1 MFSAFLLTKQKNVT
15 GLFRLRRYIL
25 AIIQLPLHVRQMS
38 LLGVIYRADIA
49 AEFSMHFKNS
59 FHTQTVAPFNNIKCH
74 NSPDDYSKSSQ
85 KKKRAADWIDEAI
98 PGRFWLCLKVL
109 LFVFAYS
116 LEMFLTTKTKLSA
129 ASCLEYHVFFYPKY

>member
-49 AEFSMHFKNS
+49 LQQNS
-59 FHTQTVAPFNNIKCH
+59 
-74 NSPDDYSKSSQ
+74 
-85 KKKRAADWIDEAI
+85 
-98 PGRFWLCLKVL
+98 LCILKTAFTL
-109 LFVFAYS
+109 
-116 LEMFLTTKTKLSA
+116 KL
-129 ASCLEYHVFFYPKY
+129 